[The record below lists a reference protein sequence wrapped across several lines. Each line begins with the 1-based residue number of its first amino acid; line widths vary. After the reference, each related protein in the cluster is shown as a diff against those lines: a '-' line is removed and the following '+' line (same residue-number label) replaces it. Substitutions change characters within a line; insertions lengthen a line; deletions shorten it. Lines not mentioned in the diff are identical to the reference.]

1 MSDSSD
7 DDYEESVDSGE
18 DSDTWNWRNAE
29 NNRLIIQLYKYDK
42 EQDKRLDKLEQR
54 LNGILSL
61 LDINEVPE
69 TSGRDDDH
77 DQLINVHNEHL
88 NQPES
93 EQPNL
98 PMGGGKR
105 RKRTRGKKRSTSR
118 KKKRTRK
125 RGKSMRKRKRTRSR
139 K

>member
-54 LNGILSL
+54 LNGILAL
-61 LDINEVPE
+61 LGINEVPE

-98 PMGGGKR
+98 PMGGG
-105 RKRTRGKKRSTSR
+105 RTRR
-118 KKKRTRK
+118 KKRTRK
-125 RGKSMRKRKRTRSR
+125 RRKKKTKKRRKKRNRKKRTKRR

>member
-1 MSDSSD
+1 MTSLVTASNSD
-7 DDYEESVDSGE
+7 EESVDSGE

-54 LNGILSL
+54 LNGIVSL
-61 LDINEVPE
+61 LGINEVPVLY
-69 TSGRDDDH
+69 GDDH
-77 DQLINVHNEHL
+77 DQLINDNNEHL

-98 PMGGGKR
+98 PMGGG
-105 RKRTRGKKRSTSR
+105 RTRR
-118 KKKRTRK
+118 KKRTRK
-125 RGKSMRKRKRTRSR
+125 RRKKKTKKRRKKRNRKKRTKRR

>member
-1 MSDSSD
+1 MTSLVTASNSD
-7 DDYEESVDSGE
+7 DESVDSE
-18 DSDTWNWRNAE
+18 TSDTWNWRNAE
-29 NNRLIIQLYKYDK
+29 NNKLIIQLYKYDK
-42 EQDKRLDKLEQR
+42 EQDKRLDELEQR
-54 LNGILSL
+54 LNGIVSL
-61 LDINEVPE
+61 LGINEVPVLY
-69 TSGRDDDH
+69 GDDH

-105 RKRTRGKKRSTSR
+105 RKRTRGKSR